1 MLVISLHLPSRSP
14 PRARPGVPLRR
25 RVIRRLQPS
34 LLAAFTPGRYTTVR
48 IRSFPALATQ
58 PRAQLAPR
66 RVRKMGPQR
75 LAARRARLPLEHA
88 FRLRRC
94 SKTDRGE
101 FLKAQASSPAPYFS
115 FVFREILSL
124 QLACR
129 RSQAPLPANFIL
141 GKLLIKF

>member
-1 MLVISLHLPSRSP
+1 MLVINLLLPSRSL

-25 RVIRRLQPS
+25 RVIRHLQPS

-115 FVFREILSL
+115 FGLSRNL
-124 QLACR
+124 ISSISVSPLSGA
-129 RSQAPLPANFIL
+129 LPANFIL